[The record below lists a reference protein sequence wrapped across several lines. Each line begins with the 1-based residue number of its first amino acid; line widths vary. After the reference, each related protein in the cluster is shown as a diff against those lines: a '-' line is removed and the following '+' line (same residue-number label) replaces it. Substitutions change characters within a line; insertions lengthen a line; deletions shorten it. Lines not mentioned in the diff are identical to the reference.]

1 MVRRVCD
8 PLSVRWFCFRWAL
21 STLWTVLDKEV
32 SYENFKSFLYHSGE
46 RQSQRLFPMKI
57 NSETWKTV
65 KGSIAPSKKR
75 KILFITFH
83 KEIPAT
89 MKKFGLQ
96 HWTFELIKADYK
108 SSSGLLFFESE
119 HLAMTAR
126 LQSFILGIVL
136 FLPNLFFDLD
146 DPIGIPQVE
155 TNIGTRWFLTDVI
168 LLRIIIYRMLRLQ
181 NKTTQEKPSVV
192 SAYDFIVVG
201 AGSAGWKNKIHN
213 SFKDRESLI
222 CGLFWNIWKIQ
233 NICKIPLSSY

>member
-1 MVRRVCD
+1 
-8 PLSVRWFCFRWAL
+8 
-21 STLWTVLDKEV
+21 
-32 SYENFKSFLYHSGE
+32 
-46 RQSQRLFPMKI
+46 MKI

-65 KGSIAPSKKR
+65 KGSIAPCKKR

-155 TNIGTRWFLTDVI
+155 TNNGTRWFLTDVI

-201 AGSAGWKNKIHN
+201 AGSAGWKNKIETGWQKLRG
-213 SFKDRESLI
+213 STGGPRRKVWTRTKILSP
-222 CGLFWNIWKIQ
+222 NIRYFVA
-233 NICKIPLSSY
+233 N

>member
-1 MVRRVCD
+1 
-8 PLSVRWFCFRWAL
+8 
-21 STLWTVLDKEV
+21 
-32 SYENFKSFLYHSGE
+32 
-46 RQSQRLFPMKI
+46 
-57 NSETWKTV
+57 
-65 KGSIAPSKKR
+65 
-75 KILFITFH
+75 
-83 KEIPAT
+83 

-108 SSSGLLFFESE
+108 KSPSGLLFFESE

-155 TNIGTRWFLTDVI
+155 TNNGTRWFLTDVI
-168 LLRIIIYRMLRLQ
+168 LLRIIIYSMLRLQ

-201 AGSAGWKNKIHN
+201 AGSAGWKKIYK
-213 SFKDRESLI
+213 SFKDRAL
-222 CGLFWNIWKIQ
+222 L
-233 NICKIPLSSY
+233 